1 MNRYEIKILDD
12 KNEGFNAFLFI
23 EGYYIK
29 MYENYYLSY
38 VDRTYGKRNKE
49 VIKQIQ
55 KDLEEYGT
63 VIYSEAGYVIKYL
76 ESDMNLNDIL
86 INSNYNSPIAF
97 SLREHHMLKMMYDH
111 NKGNY
116 NYLARDFNC
125 MDQFFRFDVIP
136 QLDTETFSHPMW
148 IKPEPNRF
156 KRVEEGRIFSNFNK
170 DFKSLKNMK
179 LYELDNLISCQ
190 VYVEKVNTDNEKD
203 IDYIYNYLAE
213 KTNCEVNDGYID
225 YIHYFFKDE
234 KDDIYSLLSVDK
246 CLISKWLDEYNYNLN
261 VIKTLVDKEVTE
273 EQVEQRLTTDFQDA
287 LYEHNQVFNIFES
300 SFKEF
305 VKMIPAEEFIL
316 YKLVYYVPY
325 DCRKTLLKYK

>member
-1 MNRYEIKILDD
+1 
-12 KNEGFNAFLFI
+12 
-23 EGYYIK
+23 

-136 QLDTETFSHPMW
+136 QLDTVESHQ
-148 IKPEPNRF
+148 I
-156 KRVEEGRIFSNFNK
+156 
-170 DFKSLKNMK
+170 
-179 LYELDNLISCQ
+179 
-190 VYVEKVNTDNEKD
+190 
-203 IDYIYNYLAE
+203 
-213 KTNCEVNDGYID
+213 
-225 YIHYFFKDE
+225 
-234 KDDIYSLLSVDK
+234 
-246 CLISKWLDEYNYNLN
+246 
-261 VIKTLVDKEVTE
+261 
-273 EQVEQRLTTDFQDA
+273 
-287 LYEHNQVFNIFES
+287 
-300 SFKEF
+300 
-305 VKMIPAEEFIL
+305 
-316 YKLVYYVPY
+316 
-325 DCRKTLLKYK
+325 